1 MPFSCKKQRIIEQV
15 HISILRRSSWF
26 IKTIHELTKLAR
38 TTTKY
43 IEKNDLTCFISAK
56 SGVYVSI
63 YIYIYIFFFIV
74 LSKVRSSDW
83 EGIEKIQLKKI
94 NWLLQL
100 NYRSNA
106 PATKHF
112 MSEAQPQ
119 PQPVNLPNQCK
130 TVLQLPS
137 LFFIV
142 IDVNAH
148 RFWCVNS
155 KGIFNFFF

>member
-63 YIYIYIFFFIV
+63 YIYIYIFFFFFV

-83 EGIEKIQLKKI
+83 EGIEKIQLKKLI
-94 NWLLQL
+94 GCCNLII
-100 NYRSNA
+100 
-106 PATKHF
+106 
-112 MSEAQPQ
+112 EAMPQ
-119 PQPVNLPNQCK
+119 PPSISWVRHNHNLNQSTSQINAKRSYNCH
-130 TVLQLPS
+130 LYS
-137 LFFIV
+137 L
-142 IDVNAH
+142 
-148 RFWCVNS
+148 
-155 KGIFNFFF
+155 